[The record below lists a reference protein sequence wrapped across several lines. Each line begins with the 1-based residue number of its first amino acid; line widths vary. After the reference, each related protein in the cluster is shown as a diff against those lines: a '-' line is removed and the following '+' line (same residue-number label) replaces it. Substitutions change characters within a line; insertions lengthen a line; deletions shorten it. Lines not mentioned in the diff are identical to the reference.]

1 MVPTAMWLGCRHTL
15 GHPLASCPGL
25 STANAWFPS
34 ACTPGHQS
42 ERDAASNTKEASMR
56 ETEAL
61 VNEETR
67 NRAIMSYCIITEC
80 KSHCPCYLQF
90 SHGTGRPHYVRAI
103 TLFSGLFSK
112 GLSPRPDLFGSFCCS
127 WKLEPALERC
137 ITALWEAKMWQ
148 RGVQVSM
155 YLKENL

>member
-15 GHPLASCPGL
+15 GHRLASCPAL
-25 STANAWFPS
+25 STANACFPS
-34 ACTPGHQS
+34 ARTPGHQS
-42 ERDAASNTKEASMR
+42 ERDAASNTKGVSIR
-56 ETEAL
+56 EMEAL

-103 TLFSGLFSK
+103 TLFNGLLSK
-112 GLSPRPDLFGSFCCS
+112 GLSPRPDPFGSFCFA
-127 WKLEPALERC
+127 WKLEPAINIEALC
-137 ITALWEAKMWQ
+137 IYETELWLVALRMNQ
-148 RGVQVSM
+148 FVGM
-155 YLKENL
+155 